1 MNVFGVGLP
10 EMLLILVVA
19 LLIFGPQKLPEVGR
33 SLGKAIRGFQDASR
47 EFEEELKRE
56 AANLEKSATT
66 NRQPTAEAP
75 QALSPVPE
83 PPLETHK
90 VGVNPA
96 TNSSSETVS

>member
-47 EFEEELKRE
+47 EFEEEFKRE

-66 NRQPTAEAP
+66 NREPTAGVP
-75 QALSPVPE
+75 QALSPVPD

-90 VGVNPA
+90 VAVNPA
-96 TNSSSETVS
+96 TNSSSETIS